1 MTTPH
6 VPGAVKAA
14 PAGPRSIRR
23 KSGNRPARR
32 EDEGLAQRYSP
43 FIVAGVLV
51 VAGLALF
58 AQALA
63 AGSERGVTLG
73 GPTLV
78 PIIVTGLWSA
88 VALAHLASVVRAAVR
103 PAPTSEVSDPEDS
116 DAEPERGRWLPPV
129 LLLAALIAYAVIL
142 KYTVVGYVLATSA
155 FFFAA
160 ARILG
165 GLRAPARVVVRDL
178 TVAVVLA
185 LAIYLGFTRLLGIVL
200 PAGVLP
206 L

>member
-1 MTTPH
+1 MTTRQG
-6 VPGAVKAA
+6 PGAVKAA
-14 PAGPRSIRR
+14 PGP
-23 KSGNRPARR
+23 
-32 EDEGLAQRYSP
+32 
-43 FIVAGVLV
+43 FVVAVVLL

-58 AQALA
+58 AQALS

-88 VALAHLASVVRAAVR
+88 VALIHLFSVVRAALR
-103 PAPTSEVSDPEDS
+103 PASTGPAAAPEDA
-116 DAEPERGRWLPPV
+116 DVEPGKGRWLSPI

-155 FFFAA
+155 FFFAS

-165 GLRAPARVVVRDL
+165 GLRAPARIVLRDL
-178 TVAVVLA
+178 AIAVALA